1 MIVPVIKSKEKFK
14 CDCGCTKYQVVDWRP
29 LIIICSKCCKRLDN
43 KLFKIEYVED

>member
-1 MIVPVIKSKEKFK
+1 MIVPVIKPKEEFK

>member
-1 MIVPVIKSKEKFK
+1 MIVPVIKPKEKIT

-29 LIIICSKCCKRLDN
+29 LIIICKECCKKLDN